1 MDLGS
6 LNLLLADLRTRG
18 IVTTRRTLKTKVVG
32 GIPFTRGPLAHL
44 LRNRFYIGEV
54 RFKGEI
60 LQTAGLRSGSVR
72 GRSGQAYRAS
82 QQVAGP
88 GTETDLQDAIA
99 QRTIADI
106 TWLLQNRAI
115 TQSDVDRVT
124 EAIIWGVLKRSEE
137 IAFGGGQM
145 GRA

>member
-1 MDLGS
+1 MIEPENFRLVIDSIAL
-6 LNLLLADLRTRG
+6 
-18 IVTTRRTLKTKVVG
+18 
-32 GIPFTRGPLAHL
+32 
-44 LRNRFYIGEV
+44 
-54 RFKGEI
+54 
-60 LQTAGLRSGSVR
+60 
-72 GRSGQAYRAS
+72 
-82 QQVAGP
+82 QVAGP

-99 QRTIADI
+99 QRTIAHI

-124 EAIIWGVLKRSEE
+124 EAIIWGVLKRLEE